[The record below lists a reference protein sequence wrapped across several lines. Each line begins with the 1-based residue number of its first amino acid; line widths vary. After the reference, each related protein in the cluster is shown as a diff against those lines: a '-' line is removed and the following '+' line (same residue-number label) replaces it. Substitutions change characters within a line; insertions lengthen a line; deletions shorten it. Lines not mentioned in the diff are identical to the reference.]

1 MPAPRRTASAV
12 AAVCVATVVLA
23 GCGSSPQDR
32 AQQSPSP
39 EAFRVCTN
47 SPYAPFEFEKDGEI
61 VGFDMSLADE
71 IANDMGKEKKVVQAN
86 FETLESG
93 AALDTGQCDAAISGI
108 TITDARKESVDF
120 SKPYFNDQIA
130 LLTTK
135 DSGISGFDS
144 VGGKTVGVQQAT
156 SGEQYAK
163 DKGLKTQQFE
173 DVELMFQALESG
185 GVQAVSGNISTL
197 SKRASENP
205 DLKVV
210 QSVDT
215 NENLGVAVKKGNTEL
230 LDSVNKTLDRVTSDG
245 TVDKMKEEWMGL

>member
-1 MPAPRRTASAV
+1 MPSLRQLVPALAVISVAGLALTGCESTSGGDSEAS
-12 AAVCVATVVLA
+12 
-23 GCGSSPQDR
+23 GGSGT
-32 AQQSPSP
+32 
-39 EAFRVCTN
+39 FTVCTN

-93 AALDTGQCDAAISGI
+93 AALDTDQCDAAISGI

-205 DLKVV
+205 DLEVV

-230 LDSVNKTLDRVTSDG
+230 LDSVNKTLDRITGDG

>member
-1 MPAPRRTASAV
+1 M
-12 AAVCVATVVLA
+12 
-23 GCGSSPQDR
+23 
-32 AQQSPSP
+32 
-39 EAFRVCTN
+39 
-47 SPYAPFEFEKDGEI
+47 
-61 VGFDMSLADE
+61 
-71 IANDMGKEKKVVQAN
+71 
-86 FETLESG
+86 
-93 AALDTGQCDAAISGI
+93 
-108 TITDARKESVDF
+108 DF

>member
-1 MPAPRRTASAV
+1 MYKR
-12 AAVCVATVVLA
+12 
-23 GCGSSPQDR
+23 Q
-32 AQQSPSP
+32 
-39 EAFRVCTN
+39 
-47 SPYAPFEFEKDGEI
+47 
-61 VGFDMSLADE
+61 
-71 IANDMGKEKKVVQAN
+71 
-86 FETLESG
+86 
-93 AALDTGQCDAAISGI
+93 
-108 TITDARKESVDF
+108 
-120 SKPYFNDQIA
+120 
-130 LLTTK
+130 
-135 DSGISGFDS
+135 
-144 VGGKTVGVQQAT
+144 
-156 SGEQYAK
+156 AK